1 MVYNVR
7 DLIPARLM
15 NETEII
21 QSNFLK
27 AYDEYADALFRH
39 CYFRVSSREVALD
52 LTQDIFTKTWE
63 YISQGKEVKNIKAFL
78 FQVARN
84 IVIDYYRKHKSVS
97 LDKKID
103 DGSQF
108 EDVQSKTQSLSEISH
123 MLSALERLPEQYRE
137 VMRLRYVDDLP
148 LSEIAEVIGEKE
160 NAVSVRIHRGV
171 EKLKEILHIHH
182 E

>member
-7 DLIPARLM
+7 GKSLKRLM

-63 YISQGKEVKNIKAFL
+63 YLSQGKEVKNIKAFL

-97 LDKKID
+97 LDVELEN
-103 DGSQF
+103 GVQF
-108 EDVQSKTQSLSEISH
+108 EDMHSETGARSEISH
-123 MLSALERLPEQYRE
+123 MLSALEKLPEQYRE
-137 VMRLRYVDDLP
+137 ILRLRYIDDLSV
-148 LSEIAEVIGEKE
+148 SEIAETIGEKE